1 MSGDASSVIG
11 YDHGSVCV
19 GSAKMVGYPGGMRMA
34 DAVSP
39 LLVLQARAE
48 ARAIL
53 YAAGELGEQLEPA
66 VVPLLKYAMDSGITD
81 TIGAEGAYCII
92 KQAFA
97 GVAEL

>member
-1 MSGDASSVIG
+1 MID
-11 YDHGSVCV
+11 D
-19 GSAKMVGYPGGMRMA
+19 
-34 DAVSP
+34 VSP

-53 YAAGELGEQLEPA
+53 YAAGEFELNISRNNFGGEISSLERA
-66 VVPLLKYAMDSGITD
+66 VVPLLQYAMDSGITD
-81 TIGAEGAYCII
+81 EIGAERAFAII

>member
-1 MSGDASSVIG
+1 MTD
-11 YDHGSVCV
+11 D
-19 GSAKMVGYPGGMRMA
+19 
-34 DAVSP
+34 VSP

-66 VVPLLKYAMDSGITD
+66 VVPLLQYAVDSGITD
-81 TIGAEGAYCII
+81 EIGAERAFAVV